1 MNKESAI
8 KALQTIDV
16 KVYRSSQIELTGE
29 DIRGLQTACTDLRKA
44 VESDAYATSRAYW
57 ICELVSLFS
66 IGSDRS
72 AHRQEILE
80 EAKHLSN
87 YIQQKKEPN

>member
-8 KALQTIDV
+8 EALQTIDV
-16 KVYRSSQIELTGE
+16 KVYRSSQIELTSE
-29 DIRGLQTACTDLRKA
+29 DIRSLQSACTDLRKA
-44 VESDAYATSRAYW
+44 VESDAYATRRAHW

-72 AHRQEILE
+72 AQRQEILE
-80 EAKHLSN
+80 EAKDLSG
-87 YIQQKKEPN
+87 YIQRKKEPN